1 MTSLYPN
8 LARKIPLC
16 VQHLCVCTTSAVK
29 CKRPSWGSSCA
40 DIFCLR
46 FTIWRRKARIWRGS
60 QLGAGLL
67 GRWMGTICCIHVR
80 TQMSMSEARTAVSSV
95 VVVSGSSVFEGFHF
109 YPSFHRDS
117 DARWV
122 PSLCVTIHCHGA
134 VDTPCKLC
142 PHGVAMGGCRLF

>member
-109 YPSFHRDS
+109 YPSFHRRQRCQMGTLTLRNHPLPRGCGHTVQ
-117 DARWV
+117 AV
-122 PSLCVTIHCHGA
+122 P
-134 VDTPCKLC
+134 PW
-142 PHGVAMGGCRLF
+142 GGYGRL